1 MLLLGTLFIVVL
13 SSLNSIVYACNRDP
27 HEGVLVVAAGNFLS
41 ASSDQGVNW
50 SPAERKGQ
58 MTFNSATCRYEKITR
73 GLPTNTN
80 FEWKVAFNGNW
91 GGNIGCNNGA
101 NCFFN
106 SGSSGVVLL
115 IYDPFDGKLTTSP
128 FNDQTTVPGGSTST
142 PTPTPTP
149 TCSNPYQNRI
159 VRASG
164 DYQTELGS
172 TAPWLATEEN
182 SLMRF
187 DATSCLYIL
196 TLTGLT
202 PSKAYQWKV
211 TFDNSWANSIGCGN
225 GGNCQFS
232 TNTAGAM
239 ELVFNPIS
247 KQLSN
252 RPLTTVCGNEKCEL
266 GETCRTCLA
275 DCGQCPPAVCGD
287 GKCEDAE
294 TCESCSGDCG
304 KCPVCGDGTCQSN
317 ENHQTCSQDCPN
329 ELPGCGVFREDSCEG
344 GSQSHANPG
353 AEAKRWQTP
362 KHGTKGYQ
370 PSYQDYH
377 TLVGYADIIYTATD
391 RRTADVC
398 LETKHR
404 YADTVKLTYFFD
416 GVAQEN
422 KCKRYTSSY
431 TGILQTAVTGSDGS
445 ALELPEI
452 DFIWNARSIA
462 SRSGDYRNG
471 QKGAV
476 AEMFG
481 WPHNDIKQECEFLSK
496 AGYLSVQL
504 FPVHEQLLST
514 QSFEDAINPW
524 YFMYQPVSYKLDGR
538 MGTREELRDLINT
551 CRGYGVRVYIDAVLN
566 HFTGAGNDMNEHR
579 NPNGCVKWGNK
590 TSSAPPERQ
599 SPFYTHAYTYQ
610 YNPNTG
616 KAPSNEFPGAA
627 IGPEDFHCD
636 RVLGSWSDLFIL
648 NND

>member
-1 MLLLGTLFIVVL
+1 P
-13 SSLNSIVYACNRDP
+13 D
-27 HEGVLVVAAGNFLS
+27 
-41 ASSDQGVNW
+41 
-50 SPAERKGQ
+50 
-58 MTFNSATCRYEKITR
+58 
-73 GLPTNTN
+73 
-80 FEWKVAFNGNW
+80 
-91 GGNIGCNNGA
+91 
-101 NCFFN
+101 
-106 SGSSGVVLL
+106 
-115 IYDPFDGKLTTSP
+115 
-128 FNDQTTVPGGSTST
+128 GSTS
-142 PTPTPTP
+142 TPTP

-172 TAPWLATEEN
+172 TASWLATEEN

-187 DATSCLYIL
+187 DATSCLYLL

-202 PSKAYQWKV
+202 PNKAYQWKV
-211 TFDNSWANSIGCGN
+211 TFDNSWANSLGCGN
-225 GGNCQFS
+225 GSNCQFS
-232 TNTAGAM
+232 TNTAGAI

-252 RPLTTVCGNEKCEL
+252 RPLTTVCGNEKREL
-266 GETCRTCLA
+266 GERCRTCLA
-275 DCGQCPPAVCGD
+275 DCGQCPPAVCGY

-294 TCESCSGDCG
+294 TCESCSSGCG
-304 KCPVCGDGTCQSN
+304 KCPVCDDGTCQSN

-329 ELPGCGVFREDSCEG
+329 ELPGC
-344 GSQSHANPG
+344 
-353 AEAKRWQTP
+353 
-362 KHGTKGYQ
+362 YQ
-370 PSYQDYH
+370 PSYQGYP

-398 LETKHR
+398 LEAKHR

-431 TGILQTAVTGSDGS
+431 TDILQTAVTGSDGS
-445 ALELPEI
+445 AFELPEI
-452 DFIWNARSIA
+452 DFIWNAKPIA

-524 YFMYQPVSYKLDGR
+524 YFM
-538 MGTREELRDLINT
+538 
-551 CRGYGVRVYIDAVLN
+551 
-566 HFTGAGNDMNEHR
+566 
-579 NPNGCVKWGNK
+579 
-590 TSSAPPERQ
+590 
-599 SPFYTHAYTYQ
+599 
-610 YNPNTG
+610 
-616 KAPSNEFPGAA
+616 
-627 IGPEDFHCD
+627 
-636 RVLGSWSDLFIL
+636 
-648 NND
+648 